1 MPDSKKVPSNRVT
14 GFRFNG
20 IKVLFEGAAI
30 KFLHQTLGLKG
41 HLESSPIANGWMS
54 PAAHTVMATFVSKAR
69 ADIAVS
75 FAILSHIRP
84 KRLIIEDP
92 HVKAPCWF
100 SRRRGDF
107 FHIPAQI
114 LRGLVLVIVAPI
126 YVLIPH
132 VVSENIWSYIRASW
146 DFELASTPDAV
157 LTTAPGGGGAGTYA
171 PTGYNPRWLLS
182 VQIID
187 GGIANYQQVPW
198 SEDIRNRGYT
208 ALSYPMDSAYVL
220 FQEAGLSVKDLPTR
234 TRRFTLRDR
243 KRIAERLLIEY
254 CSATHDMGN
263 RTEFIWLDEFCLS
276 HETRPEDE
284 TERSEELGRL
294 PDIFRNASQVAVF
307 CHAENCDHTSTTC
320 IWGTRLFTIG
330 EILHASAVIRLT
342 RQKQQDPSLPLM
354 TCAYRESARAFRE
367 KMQSQAA
374 HDKRWHLYAIM
385 QHSANAGSVSWQN
398 AIHALV
404 VEAII
409 RDLAGEG
416 FEAHK
421 YLGKAMNGLLPRR
434 ARLGDLKGKDGWMD
448 LAWLLELNQGFYNA
462 ASLAA
467 VCSLGQGGWLG
478 PPIQPLAGNER
489 LEPIV
494 HAFPVRMT
502 DGMGIMTPL
511 CIIGSQTV
519 GLRDCLERDPFG
531 LYNNK
536 DMRVLRWLSWWL
548 LILSWVLGFKAIST
562 SLTPFLAV
570 VYISSWIFTILEMV
584 IGTIYLQHD
593 GWIYLDDSIWGSEPQ
608 HRLGMQ
614 DPKLAELLEWGDR
627 QLIPNWSQPD
637 DTEKNR
643 AKGTLLDLKN
653 RVMLKVVVS
662 DKPDVASNKPNA
674 LIALAIHGGGV
685 TFMLANRTE
694 DPNDIVRKVG
704 MCNIPP
710 YILAQTVRSGTVC
723 IGIPAEKTKT

>member
-1 MPDSKKVPSNRVT
+1 M
-14 GFRFNG
+14 
-20 IKVLFEGAAI
+20 
-30 KFLHQTLGLKG
+30 
-41 HLESSPIANGWMS
+41 
-54 PAAHTVMATFVSKAR
+54 
-69 ADIAVS
+69 
-75 FAILSHIRP
+75 
-84 KRLIIEDP
+84 
-92 HVKAPCWF
+92 
-100 SRRRGDF
+100 
-107 FHIPAQI
+107 
-114 LRGLVLVIVAPI
+114 
-126 YVLIPH
+126 
-132 VVSENIWSYIRASW
+132 
-146 DFELASTPDAV
+146 
-157 LTTAPGGGGAGTYA
+157 
-171 PTGYNPRWLLS
+171 
-182 VQIID
+182 
-187 GGIANYQQVPW
+187 
-198 SEDIRNRGYT
+198 
-208 ALSYPMDSAYVL
+208 
-220 FQEAGLSVKDLPTR
+220 
-234 TRRFTLRDR
+234 
-243 KRIAERLLIEY
+243 
-254 CSATHDMGN
+254 
-263 RTEFIWLDEFCLS
+263 
-276 HETRPEDE
+276 
-284 TERSEELGRL
+284 
-294 PDIFRNASQVAVF
+294 
-307 CHAENCDHTSTTC
+307 
-320 IWGTRLFTIG
+320 
-330 EILHASAVIRLT
+330 
-342 RQKQQDPSLPLM
+342 
-354 TCAYRESARAFRE
+354 
-367 KMQSQAA
+367 
-374 HDKRWHLYAIM
+374 
-385 QHSANAGSVSWQN
+385 
-398 AIHALV
+398 

-674 LIALAIHGGGV
+674 LIALAIHGSGV

-723 IGIPAEKTKT
+723 IGIPAEKTET

>member
-1 MPDSKKVPSNRVT
+1 
-14 GFRFNG
+14 
-20 IKVLFEGAAI
+20 
-30 KFLHQTLGLKG
+30 
-41 HLESSPIANGWMS
+41 
-54 PAAHTVMATFVSKAR
+54 MATFISKASV
-69 ADIAVS
+69 AIAIS
-75 FAILSHIRP
+75 FAVLSHIRLE
-84 KRLIIEDP
+84 RLVIEDP

-107 FHIPAQI
+107 FHIPAQV

-132 VVSENIWSYIRASW
+132 VVSENIWRYIRASW
-146 DFELASTPDAV
+146 EFELASTPDAV
-157 LTTAPGGGGAGTYA
+157 LTTAPGDGGRGAYE
-171 PTGYNPRWLLS
+171 PTGYTPRWLLS
-182 VQIID
+182 VKIVN
-187 GGIANYQQVPW
+187 GGIENYQQVPW
-198 SEDIRNRGYT
+198 SEEIRDRGYT
-208 ALSYPMDSAYVL
+208 ALSYAMDSAYVL
-220 FQEAGLSVKDLPTR
+220 FQEAQLTVEKTP
-234 TRRFTLRDR
+234 FTLDDR

-254 CSATHDMGN
+254 CSATRDAGN
-263 RTEFIWLDEFCLS
+263 RIELIWLDEFCLS
-276 HETRPEDE
+276 DITRPVDKSK
-284 TERSEELGRL
+284 RSEELGRI

-307 CHAENCDHTSTTC
+307 CHEKDCDHTAITC
-320 IWGTRLFTIG
+320 VWGKRLFTIG

-342 RQKQQDPSLPLM
+342 RQHQHPSLPLR
-354 TCAYRESARAFRE
+354 TCAYRETARAFRE

-374 HDKRWHLYAIM
+374 HDNRWHLYAIM
-385 QHSANAGSVSWQN
+385 QHSANAGSVPWQN

-409 RDLAGEG
+409 RDLAGE
-416 FEAHK
+416 FEEHEL
-421 YLGKAMNGLLPRR
+421 LGKGLNGLLPRR
-434 ARLGDLKGKDGWMD
+434 ARLKDLKREDGWMD

-467 VCSLGQGGWLG
+467 VCTLGEGSWLG

-519 GLRDCLERDPFG
+519 GLRDSLERDPFG

-570 VYISSWIFTILEMV
+570 VYISSCAFTIFEMV
-584 IGTIYLQHD
+584 VGTIYLQRD
-593 GWIYLDDSIWGSEPQ
+593 GWIFLDDNIWGSEPQ

-614 DPKLAELLEWGDR
+614 DPKLAELIEWGDR

-637 DTEKNR
+637 DTEKKR

-653 RVMLKVVVS
+653 RVMIKVVVS
-662 DKPDVASNKPNA
+662 DGPDVASNKPNA
-674 LIALAIHGGGV
+674 LIALAIHGSGV
-685 TFMLANRTE
+685 TFMLANRT
-694 DPNDIVRKVG
+694 DNPNDIVRKVG
-704 MCNIPP
+704 MCNVPP

-723 IGIPAEKTKT
+723 IGIPAEKTKTGTISLP